1 MKGRVLI
8 AILVLSSMCVA
19 TSLDT
24 PAAPAGMDSC
34 TAAIIGH
41 SVAAF
46 NLTNCRSAE
55 PPQSCH
61 YEELAHSWAVHQVLL
76 WCFAVET

>member
-1 MKGRVLI
+1 MTRRIVIVLL
-8 AILVLSSMCVA
+8 LVLSIGA
-19 TSLDT
+19 TNLDS

-34 TAAIIGH
+34 TAAVIGH
-41 SVAAF
+41 AVAAY
-46 NLTNCRSAE
+46 NLANCRSAE